1 VKIQKKQTLGK
12 MNSLEKHSE
21 VLFEQVAQL
30 IESARHTLLRTTNVT
45 MVTTYFLIGR
55 QIVENEQVGEQR
67 AQYAQKII
75 DDLSQKLTAK
85 FGKGFSMRNLE
96 QMRKFYLV
104 YKDRI
109 PQNSSA
115 ELEMD
120 AADWG
125 MITRNI
131 IEKLRFSISWSH
143 YILLCRI
150 KNTDERAFYEIEAAQ
165 NHWNL
170 EELQRQ
176 FDSSLYERL
185 VLSTDKAIVKTLA
198 THGQIIKQPKDLIK
212 DPLILEF
219 MGLEEKAAYS
229 ESDLETAIINKIEK
243 FMLELGKGFFFGG
256 RQVRFTFSERHYR
269 VDLVFYNRLLKCFV
283 LIDLKIGV
291 LTHQDL
297 GQMQMYVN
305 YYDRFVKDDTEN
317 STIGIILCKDK
328 EDAVVEIT
336 LPKDNHQ
343 IFATQYQFYL
353 PSKEALQYLIA

>member
-1 VKIQKKQTLGK
+1 
-12 MNSLEKHSE
+12 MNSLEEHSE
-21 VLFEQVAQL
+21 VLFEQVATL
-30 IESARHTLLRTTNVT
+30 IESARHAVLRTTNVT

-55 QIVENEQVGEQR
+55 QIVEHEQAGKIR
-67 AQYAQKII
+67 AEYAKNILKN
-75 DDLSQKLTAK
+75 LSKALK
-85 FGKGFSMRNLE
+85 ERFGKGFSEDNLE
-96 QMRKFYLV
+96 NMRRFYLT
-104 YKDRI
+104 YSISENTSRKLANDSQKNI
-109 PQNSSA
+109 
-115 ELEMD
+115 EMP
-120 AADWG
+120 AF
-125 MITRNI
+125 
-131 IEKLRFSISWSH
+131 KVSWSH
-143 YILLCRI
+143 YLLLCRI
-150 KNTDERAFYEIEAAQ
+150 KNVEERAFYEIEAAQ

-185 VLSTDKAIVKTLA
+185 VLSTDKDQVKVLA

-283 LIDLKIGV
+283 LIDLKIGL

-317 STIGIILCKDK
+317 PTIGIILCKDK

-353 PSKEALQYLIA
+353 PSKEALQRLIAEN

>member
-1 VKIQKKQTLGK
+1 
-12 MNSLEKHSE
+12 MNSLEEHST
-21 VLFEQVAQL
+21 VLFEQVSTL
-30 IESARHTLLRTTNVT
+30 IESARHALLRTTNVT

-55 QIVENEQVGEQR
+55 QIVEHEQSGEKR

-75 DDLSQKLTAK
+75 EELSQKLMTK

-96 QMRKFYLV
+96 QMRKFYLL
-104 YKDRI
+104 YKERI
-109 PQNSSA
+109 PQNNSA
-115 ELEMD
+115 ELGTESMD
-120 AADWG
+120 WN
-125 MITRNI
+125 MLTKNTV
-131 IEKLRFSISWSH
+131 EKLQFSISWSH
-143 YILLCRI
+143 YLLLCRI
-150 KNTDERAFYEIEAAQ
+150 KNSEERAFYEIEAAQ

-185 VLSTDKAIVKTLA
+185 VLSTDKAKVKELA
-198 THGQIIKQPKDLIK
+198 AHGQIIRQPKDLIK

-229 ESDLETAIINKIEK
+229 ESDLETAIIHKIEK

-283 LIDLKIGV
+283 LIDLKIGI

-305 YYDRFVKDDTEN
+305 YYDRYVKDETEN

-336 LPKDNHQ
+336 LPKDNQQ

-353 PSKEALQYLIA
+353 PTKEALQRLIEES

>member
-1 VKIQKKQTLGK
+1 
-12 MNSLEKHSE
+12 MNSLEE
-21 VLFEQVAQL
+21 QTTVLFEQVATL
-30 IESARHTLLRTTNVT
+30 IESARHAVLRTTNVT

-55 QIVENEQVGEQR
+55 QIVEQEQAGKIR
-67 AQYAQKII
+67 AEYAKKILKS
-75 DDLSQKLTAK
+75 LSKALK
-85 FGKGFSMRNLE
+85 ERFGKGFSEDNLGNMR
-96 QMRKFYLV
+96 RFYLM
-104 YKDRI
+104 YSISENTSRKLADDSKKNIEI
-109 PQNSSA
+109 P
-115 ELEMD
+115 EF
-120 AADWG
+120 
-125 MITRNI
+125 
-131 IEKLRFSISWSH
+131 KVSWSH
-143 YILLCRI
+143 YLLLCRI
-150 KNTDERAFYEIEAAQ
+150 KNAEERAFYEIEAAQ

-185 VLSTDKAIVKTLA
+185 VLSTDKAQVKTLA

-283 LIDLKIGV
+283 LIDLKIGI

-317 STIGIILCKDK
+317 ATIGIILCKDK

-343 IFATQYQFYL
+343 IFATQYSFYL
-353 PSKEALQYLIA
+353 PSKEALQRLINEN

>member
-1 VKIQKKQTLGK
+1 MPAFKV
-12 MNSLEKHSE
+12 
-21 VLFEQVAQL
+21 
-30 IESARHTLLRTTNVT
+30 
-45 MVTTYFLIGR
+45 
-55 QIVENEQVGEQR
+55 
-67 AQYAQKII
+67 
-75 DDLSQKLTAK
+75 
-85 FGKGFSMRNLE
+85 
-96 QMRKFYLV
+96 
-104 YKDRI
+104 
-109 PQNSSA
+109 
-115 ELEMD
+115 
-120 AADWG
+120 
-125 MITRNI
+125 
-131 IEKLRFSISWSH
+131 SWSH
-143 YILLCRI
+143 YLLLCRI
-150 KNTDERAFYEIEAAQ
+150 KNVEERAFYEIEAAQ

-185 VLSTDKAIVKTLA
+185 VLSTDKDQVKVLA

-283 LIDLKIGV
+283 LIDLKIGL

-317 STIGIILCKDK
+317 PTIGIILCKDK

-353 PSKEALQYLIA
+353 PSKEALQRLIAEN